1 MVKLRLI
8 PTGKSKSVQP
18 SYRIVAIDARTKLNG
33 RYIDKLGTY
42 NPTSKEKQVTIDEVK
57 ALKFLSNGAQPTETV
72 RSLLSAEGIMT
83 KFHNLRQERKSSK
96 PKKITKKVTVKNKKT
111 PTTDSIKKE
120 EAPAT

>member
-96 PKKITKKVTVKNKKT
+96 PKKNKK
-111 PTTDSIKKE
+111 SYCKK
-120 EAPAT
+120 

>member
-72 RSLLSAEGIMT
+72 RSLLSTEGIMT

-96 PKKITKKVTVKNKKT
+96 PKKIKKKLTVKNKKT
-111 PTTDSIKKE
+111 ATTNSIKKE

>member
-18 SYRIVAIDARTKLNG
+18 SYRIVAIDVRTKLNG
-33 RYIDKLGTY
+33 KYIDKLGTY
-42 NPTSKEKQVTIDEVK
+42 NPTNKDKQVTIDEVK

-72 RSLLSAEGIMT
+72 RSLLSTEGIMT
-83 KFHNLRQERKSSK
+83 KFHDLKQNKKNSNSK
-96 PKKITKKVTVKNKKT
+96 KATKKVTAKNKKVKVVAN
-111 PTTDSIKKE
+111 KKE

>member
-33 RYIDKLGTY
+33 KYIDKLGTY

-57 ALKFLSNGAQPTETV
+57 ALKFLSNGAQSTEIV
-72 RSLLSAEGIMT
+72 RSLLSSEGIMT

-111 PTTDSIKKE
+111 ATINSIKKE